1 MYVDRSLVEKSV
13 KKDGIRCDII
23 VKELEKMYTK
33 ECKEKD
39 REKSKTVESII
50 QELKEFK
57 ITMCEPYETA
67 RILALVVEAFHTLA
81 IIHTKLYN
89 NEEQASLRYQKDN
102 FMKELT
108 FYCKLKD
115 IYMGM
120 WQNEKSNQT
129 LEIEIPF
136 IGQVGWDFGRK
147 TDLYDYTFCVG
158 VKNYGYLIE
167 PKISQSGKKYT
178 NANLLI
184 CELNPDTEMN
194 WVDRNLVRY
203 GMRNP
208 ER

>member
-1 MYVDRSLVEKSV
+1 MYVDRSLLEKSV
-13 KKDGIRCDII
+13 KKDGIDCDII
-23 VKELEKMYTK
+23 LKELEKMYTK
-33 ECKEKD
+33 ECKEIDK
-39 REKSKTVESII
+39 EKSKTVESII
-50 QELKEFK
+50 RELKEFK

-67 RILALVVEAFHTLA
+67 RILSLVVEAFHTLA
-81 IIHTKLYN
+81 IMHTVLHN
-89 NEEQASLRYQKDN
+89 NEEQASLRYQKVN
-102 FMKELT
+102 FMKELA
-108 FYCKLKD
+108 FYCRIEN

-120 WQNEKSNQT
+120 WQNEKSAQT

-147 TDLYDYTFCVG
+147 ADLYDYTFGVG
-158 VKNYGYLIE
+158 IKSYGYMVE
-167 PKISQSGKKYT
+167 PKISRRGRKYT

-194 WVDRNLVRY
+194 WVDRNLVKY